1 MHTPKIVQTQDIF
14 DKIIICTYANIKK
27 FTFRTYG
34 ANIITGSWFCE
45 LTLTVTNISFLS
57 EL

>member
-1 MHTPKIVQTQDIF
+1 MTLF
-14 DKIIICTYANIKK
+14 DKIMIYTYADIKK
-27 FTFRTYG
+27 FTFRTYS
-34 ANIITGSWFCE
+34 ANIIIGSWFGE

>member
-1 MHTPKIVQTQDIF
+1 MTLF
-14 DKIIICTYANIKK
+14 DKIMIYTYANIKK

-34 ANIITGSWFCE
+34 ANIIIGSE
-45 LTLTVTNISFLS
+45 SLTLTVTNISFVS

>member
-1 MHTPKIVQTQDIF
+1 MTLF
-14 DKIIICTYANIKK
+14 DKIMIYTYANIKK

-34 ANIITGSWFCE
+34 ANIVTGSWFRE

>member
-1 MHTPKIVQTQDIF
+1 MTLF
-14 DKIIICTYANIKK
+14 DKIVIYTYSNIKK

-34 ANIITGSWFCE
+34 ANIIIGSGFLE

>member
-1 MHTPKIVQTQDIF
+1 MTLL
-14 DKIIICTYANIKK
+14 DKNMIYTYANIKK

-34 ANIITGSWFCE
+34 ANIIIGSGFLE